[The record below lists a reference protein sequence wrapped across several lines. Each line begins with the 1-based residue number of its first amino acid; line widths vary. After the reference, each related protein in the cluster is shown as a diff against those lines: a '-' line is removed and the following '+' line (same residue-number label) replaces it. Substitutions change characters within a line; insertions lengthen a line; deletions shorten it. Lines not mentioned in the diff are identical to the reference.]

1 MKNRKFK
8 YGAFAVALTVVVLAV
23 LILINFVFAAVAQ
36 NKSLYVDMT
45 KEQLYSVSKEADA
58 IFSTL
63 GNNEIEI
70 IFFTEYD
77 VMLNNKTQK
86 LVYEYANKLSEKY
99 NFVSVD
105 YIDVIENP
113 SELEKRLPGV
123 SSVSLTDVAIKN
135 KASGDFRKYSVD
147 KFFTLDSETGGVF
160 AFNGEYRFATAF
172 MQLTYESMLACFT
185 KGHGEKTSSSY
196 MMTLFSDAGFDVKE
210 IDLMKED
217 IPEEARVLIINDPVT
232 DFAGDKDEV
241 NEIDKVRK
249 FLSQRAV
256 LGNLMVFSSAE
267 NSVNLTNLNELL
279 WDWGVR
285 FTPAYVEDKENTI
298 SSDYQSII
306 AKYPD
311 EDSGAGAG
319 FSAKFRDMEN
329 PPKTIAKNVTPI
341 EVRWEETHDFIT
353 VSSVLTTND
362 TAVAYSTETG
372 DQVDSGEMDIMTVS
386 TKMTLGDNYEKY
398 YNYVLCAGT
407 SSFVDETYLNGNV
420 YGNTDIIYEVMRAFG
435 KEMVP
440 VDLDFKVFDNESLD
454 VTLKQADTWTVVFT
468 GAIPAIVLALG
479 LVMWARRRHL

>member
-1 MKNRKFK
+1 MMNNKKLK
-8 YGAFAVALTVVVLAV
+8 YGSFAVAFTVMVLAV
-23 LILINFVFAAVAQ
+23 LILVNFVFAAIAQ

-58 IFSTL
+58 IYSTL
-63 GNNEIEI
+63 GEKEIEI
-70 IFFTEYD
+70 IFFTEFD
-77 VMLNNKTQK
+77 KMLNNKTQK

-99 NFVSVD
+99 DFISVD

-113 SELEKRLPGV
+113 TELENRLPGV
-123 SSVSLTDVAIKN
+123 SKVSFTDVAITN
-135 KASGDFRKYSVD
+135 GQDFRKYSVE
-147 KFFTLDSETGGVF
+147 KFFTIDSETGGVF

-185 KGHGEKTSSSY
+185 VGHGETTSSSY
-196 MMTLFSDAGFDVKE
+196 MMTLFKDAGFDVKE

-217 IPEEARVLIINDPVT
+217 IPEEARVLIVNDPVS

-241 NEIDKVRK
+241 NEIEKVRK

-267 NSVNLTNLNELL
+267 NSLNLTNLNELL

-298 SSDYQSII
+298 SSDYQSVI
-306 AKYPD
+306 ARYPAED
-311 EDSGAGAG
+311 EGAGAG
-319 FSAKFRDMEN
+319 FTKKFREMEN

-341 EVRWEETHDFIT
+341 EIRWEETHDFIT
-353 VSSVLTTND
+353 VSSVLKTHD
-362 TAVAYSTETG
+362 TAIAYSTESG
-372 DQVDSGEMDIMTVS
+372 DEVDKGEMNIMTVS

-454 VTLKQADTWTVVFT
+454 VTLKQANGWSVTLTC
-468 GAIPAIVLALG
+468 GIPVIILALG
-479 LVMWARRRHL
+479 LVMWAKRRHL